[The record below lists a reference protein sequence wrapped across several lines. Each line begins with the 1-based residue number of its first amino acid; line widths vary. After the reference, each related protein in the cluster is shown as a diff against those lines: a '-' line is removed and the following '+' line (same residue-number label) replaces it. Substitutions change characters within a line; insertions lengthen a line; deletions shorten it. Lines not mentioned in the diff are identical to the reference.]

1 MSRAARAELV
11 NAIQRDE
18 IENGSQYAEDFA
30 RRHDL
35 NPASVKSTISRLRR
49 DLGKPLR
56 ISRQSAK
63 ATEDV
68 AGEPVSALA
77 LLAAPDAT
85 DERFAKLAAAAL
97 VRYEEDDDF
106 RAAVTGH
113 REEMRSLYHGLPGLR
128 KLSEI
133 LPGRERDDLLRVLGD
148 DAPSRVTPGLPS
160 FSSLRRR

>member
-11 NAIQRDE
+11 DAIQRDA

-30 RRHDL
+30 RRHNL

-56 ISRQSAK
+56 ISRQGAK

-77 LLAAPDAT
+77 LLAAQDAT
-85 DERFAKLAAAAL
+85 EERFARLTAAAL

-106 RAAVTGH
+106 RAAVNSH
-113 REEMRSLYHGLPGLR
+113 REEMRSIYRGLPALR

-133 LPGRERDDLLRVLGD
+133 LPGRDRDDLLRVLGD
-148 DAPSRVTPGLPS
+148 DEHSRISGRIPRGP
-160 FSSLRRR
+160 FG

>member
-11 NAIQRDE
+11 DAIQRDE
-18 IENGSQYAEDFA
+18 IENAARYAEDFA

-56 ISRQSAK
+56 IRKNST
-63 ATEDV
+63 ATEGAVD
-68 AGEPVSALA
+68 EPVSALA
-77 LLAAPDAT
+77 LLAVPDAT

-106 RAAVTGH
+106 RTAVDSH
-113 REEMRSLYHGLPGLR
+113 RDETKSLYDALPGLR
-128 KLSEI
+128 KFSEI
-133 LPGRERDDLLRVLGD
+133 LPGRDRDDLLRVLGD
-148 DAPSRVTPGLPS
+148 DEHSRVSGRIPRGP
-160 FSSLRRR
+160 FG